1 MTALD
6 APGNATGSEA
16 GSAGAASTGAVSTG
30 AGSTGAASTGA
41 ASTGAGSTGAASTGA
56 GAPAIGSSSARIDT
70 FDGDLRPPRARTR
83 KRRVRLIIAGLILA
97 GAFAFLLVEGLSNSL
112 NYFET
117 VNQAIAQRS
126 MLGSSTF
133 RLEGVVVP
141 GTIHPTNAG
150 VNFTVESNGAREAVV
165 ETGQPPQLFQPDIP
179 VVLVGHFAGPVFASD
194 QILVDHTSQYIAE
207 YPSRVTAPNGSIVG
221 EPKKPAQAP
230 RASAP

>member
-1 MTALD
+1 MRLRRGRRRARRAD
-6 APGNATGSEA
+6 
-16 GSAGAASTGAVSTG
+16 
-30 AGSTGAASTGA
+30 
-41 ASTGAGSTGAASTGA
+41 
-56 GAPAIGSSSARIDT
+56 SSA
-70 FDGDLRPPRARTR
+70 PSRTR
-83 KRRVRLIIAGLILA
+83 KRKVRLLVAGAVLI

-117 VNQAIAQRS
+117 VNQAIAQRA
-126 MLGSSTF
+126 MLGTSTF

-141 GTIHPTNAG
+141 GTIHPTNSG
-150 VNFTVESNGAREAVV
+150 VNFTVESNGVKEPVV

-221 EPKKPAQAP
+221 QPKKPSQVT
-230 RASAP
+230 RSSAP